1 MLTQLSELEETR
13 EGMAVS
19 RVEREEDDHLEG
31 GDTDGVW
38 LLEIAGL
45 HLTGGGV
52 VQPEQLTTSVLVHVE
67 LLKLYS
73 GKERERG
80 RESAGRWE
88 GGERQREKKRKEGER
103 VYAVRVS
110 KTANCTRRL

>member
-31 GDTDGVW
+31 GDTDSVR
-38 LLEIAGL
+38 LLEIASL

-80 RESAGRWE
+80 RMGVEGGGE
-88 GGERQREKKRKEGER
+88 GGERAQGGGREER
-103 VYAVRVS
+103 
-110 KTANCTRRL
+110 